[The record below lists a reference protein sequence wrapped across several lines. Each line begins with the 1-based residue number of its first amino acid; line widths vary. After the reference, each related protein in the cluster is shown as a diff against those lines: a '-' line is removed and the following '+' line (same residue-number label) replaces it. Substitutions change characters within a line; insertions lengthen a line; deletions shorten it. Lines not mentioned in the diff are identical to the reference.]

1 VRGFAT
7 LTPVLYGGAYQG
19 LLFLT
24 DLYVTEGA
32 QRLCD
37 RLGVPR
43 RDKRFCRLSGDDLG
57 SFAAA

>member
-1 VRGFAT
+1 MRGFAT
-7 LTPVLYGGAYQG
+7 LTPVLYGGAYQR
-19 LLFLT
+19 LT

-57 SFAAA
+57 NFAAA